1 MGRAETLI
9 CARVNTGVDF
19 KAMTVIVV
27 IAAAV
32 DGKTNGE
39 MHTMSLVEMTD
50 SERGA
55 CTGYL

>member
-1 MGRAETLI
+1 
-9 CARVNTGVDF
+9 
-19 KAMTVIVV
+19 MTVIVV